1 MKKDRN
7 SFFSGYGYGPV
18 GNMGMGMNNFVPN
31 QAVSASNQFYA
42 GPAYQD
48 TGMNNMSGMNNMTSM
63 NNNMYSDIDSRLSK
77 VERRL
82 NRIEARLNKL
92 EGDSSL
98 NYGTDYNSSN
108 NDMYMV

>member
-7 SFFSGYGYGPV
+7 SFFSGYGYGPIAN
-18 GNMGMGMNNFVPN
+18 NMGMGMNNFVPN

-48 TGMNNMSGMNNMTSM
+48 NGMNNTSGM
-63 NNNMYSDIDSRLSK
+63 NNNMYTDIDSRLSK

-82 NRIEARLNKL
+82 SRIEARLNKL

-98 NYGTDYNSSN
+98 NYGTDYNSST

>member
-48 TGMNNMSGMNNMTSM
+48 TGMNSMNNMTSM

-82 NRIEARLNKL
+82 NRVEARLL